1 MLHFTPQYVS
11 MEENCKRN
19 PGLSIQGLKDKPW
32 HYEGLA
38 LFFLLIMFLLAAP
51 FFCVAKAP
59 SRKAEYNQKI
69 IDLCVNRVSGGDLNW
84 ELKADEAMVQDN
96 MERIR
101 LRKINLHYFLVP
113 GQDVV
118 MKGERAEVYFPG
130 SLISVQ
136 GGIRAESELGL
147 SLETESLVWNG
158 EERLIT
164 TKDWVNIRRSNLEMS
179 GQGLE
184 ADLDLERIKIKAD
197 AKTII
202 Y

>member
-1 MLHFTPQYVS
+1 
-11 MEENCKRN
+11 MEEDYGKD
-19 PGLSIQGLKDKPW
+19 PGLDTQGLKDKPR
-32 HYEGLA
+32 HSEGFA
-38 LFFLLIMFLLAAP
+38 LFFLLIMFILAAP
-51 FFCVAKAP
+51 FFCIAKAP
-59 SRKAEYNQKI
+59 SKKAEYNQKI
-69 IDLCVNRVSGGDLNW
+69 IDLCVNRVTGGDLNW
-84 ELKADEAMVQDN
+84 ELRADEAMVQGN

-113 GQDVV
+113 GRDVV
-118 MKGERAEVYFPG
+118 MKGERAEVYFPE
-130 SLISVQ
+130 SLISIQ

-164 TKDWVNIRRSNLEMS
+164 TKDWVVIRRSNIEMC

-197 AKTII
+197 AKTVI

>member
-1 MLHFTPQYVS
+1 
-11 MEENCKRN
+11 MEESYRKN
-19 PGLSIQGLKDKPW
+19 PGFNTQSLKDKPW
-32 HYEGLA
+32 YYEGLA

-59 SRKAEYNQKI
+59 SRKSEYNQKI
-69 IDLCVNRVSGGDLNW
+69 KDLCVSRVSGGDLNW

-113 GQDVV
+113 GRDVI
-118 MKGERAEVYFPG
+118 MKGERAEVYFPD

-136 GGIRAESELGL
+136 GGIRAESQLGL

-158 EERLIT
+158 EERLIS
-164 TKDWVNIRRSNLEMS
+164 TKEWVVIRKSNLEMC

-184 ADLDLERIKIKAD
+184 ADLDLEKIKIKAN
-197 AKTII
+197 AKTVI